1 MVLQKP
7 ACHTMIVPYTT
18 YVHAFSIE
26 IHYIPL
32 HHVRFHDINLQYSM
46 VLDSTKFPWYS
57 LWVIVIPPV
66 LPEIAQPAS
75 DLKRRSARLTKLAKL
90 PGRGKGTRP
99 EPLRKLSYQQKKS
112 FLQVKSQCFKWS
124 YILCISL
131 HDIYIYIY
139 NYNYIYIYIR
149 KKNIYIITH
158 VFLCCFICFQFPFCT

>member
-7 ACHTMIVPYTT
+7 ACHTMIVAYTT
-18 YVHAFSIE
+18 YVHAFSIDS
-26 IHYIPL
+26 HYIPL

-131 HDIYIYIY
+131 HDIYIY
-139 NYNYIYIYIR
+139 NYNYIYTSSIY
-149 KKNIYIITH
+149 IYIITH